1 MKILI
6 TLLYLIPNL
15 WAQAP
20 QRTLL
25 DPHKIIY
32 NPENDKIGRFVIS
45 YKEYEDIRIDSD
57 WDGQIDYWYLRKGP
71 LQVTVQFNAG
81 QPSKLEIKNVGDSI
95 VSLASYRWK
104 NSKFIIEKLSQRTPM
119 LMNLSATDAKCQIDE
134 IKGKLASFSRKI
146 ELASLRQMIAEKLVA
161 KDCSSALN
169 PRELA
174 RLQNSLNAAL
184 ASSIN
189 SETNI
194 KTKTIAGCLHKPKFK
209 EAYDKK
215 FKSGIPADLIAA
227 RFQLQAMQLAH
238 QADDH
243 APLITCEPA
252 EGQKGPLATSEKRK
266 IHLNAQIYKEKNS
279 VPSTEDLEHELL
291 HRSGLESEEQVE
303 AVVSVCKQISEN
315 KFDMGLKSVRGN
327 TDDAASQATK
337 DQSGKASADTKA
349 ALETRAPASD
359 SGGKSGVEVAKPSS
373 PPAANS
379 PSSSSTPAANGN
391 QIAASQAS
399 ANIPKEM
406 TLAQSGIPDSPTL
419 SKSITSPPPATEAG
433 SQQALVQSASE
444 SSGVLRMANNL
455 VGAMNTRA
463 GATDKMASAES
474 NITNSEVSSKSSAT
488 AKSSDSN
495 KAKSNPF
502 AALSRDKVSS
512 NERIV
517 EQITLDGNQAPS
529 SSPAPSSSRAVSAN
543 RSSQAAAGQSNT
555 PFEQSEVARG
565 ASASAA
571 RSSGDTGAS
580 FNATAPAMGGG
591 SGGSPSRSPAAVKP
605 SIAAKTRSANR
616 NPNGL
621 APSQQASS
629 TVTREEV
636 VTYISNS
643 SYQATK
649 EKLQKPDFRKQL
661 ETQKITVLD
670 LYGNTVGAPKGE
682 VIFLDQGD
690 KFVRQK

>member
-32 NPENDKIGRFVIS
+32 NPEKDKIGRFVIS

-57 WDGQIDYWYLRKGP
+57 WDGQIDYWYLRRGP
-71 LQVTVQFNAG
+71 LQVNVQLNAG
-81 QPSKLEIKNVGDSI
+81 QPDKLEIKNVGDSI
-95 VSLASYRWK
+95 VSLASYRWN
-104 NSKFIIEKLSQRTPM
+104 NSKFIIEKVSQRPLI
-119 LMNLSATDAKCQIDE
+119 LMNLSAEDAKCQIDE
-134 IKGKLASFSRKI
+134 IKTKMNTLGQSIEDGLLKNLVNDKLVSKDCEKDLSSREVGKLQRSLFSAISNSI
-146 ELASLRQMIAEKLVA
+146 EA
-161 KDCSSALN
+161 KDD
-169 PRELA
+169 A
-174 RLQNSLNAAL
+174 RI
-184 ASSIN
+184 AS
-189 SETNI
+189 
-194 KTKTIAGCLHKPKFK
+194 CLYKPKFK

-252 EGQKGPLATSEKRK
+252 EGQKSPLATSEKRK

-315 KFDMGLKSVRGN
+315 NFDMGFKSVRGN

-474 NITNSEVSSKSSAT
+474 NITNSEVSAKSSGT

-543 RSSQAAAGQSNT
+543 RPGQAAAGQSNT

-565 ASASAA
+565 ASASGA

-580 FNATAPAMGGG
+580 FNATAPSMGGG

-616 NPNGL
+616 NPNDL

>member
-6 TLLYLIPNL
+6 TLLYLFPNL

-20 QRTLL
+20 QRSLL
-25 DPHKIIY
+25 DPQKIIY
-32 NPENDKIGRFVIS
+32 NPESDRIGRFVVS
-45 YKEYEDIRIDSD
+45 YKDYEDIRIDSD
-57 WDGQIDYWYLRKGP
+57 LDGQIDYWYLRKGS
-71 LQVTVQFNAG
+71 FEINIKFKAG
-81 QPSKLEIKNVGDSI
+81 RPYNFDVKHVGDKL
-95 VSLASYRWK
+95 VSLANYRWGD
-104 NSKFIIEKLSQRTPM
+104 SKFILQKTSQRAPI
-119 LMNLSATDAKCQIDE
+119 LMNLNEDQAKCQIDA
-134 IKGKLASFSRKI
+134 IRKKIISFGKSI
-146 ELASLRQMIAEKLVA
+146 EDHALQTVVADKLIA
-161 KDCSSALN
+161 KDCEQVL
-169 PRELA
+169 PRVRLA
-174 RLQNSLNAAL
+174 QLQKKLYFAVKNSLVND
-184 ASSIN
+184 SEDSIG
-189 SETNI
+189 S
-194 KTKTIAGCLHKPKFK
+194 CLNKPNFA
-209 EAYDKK
+209 EIYDKK

-238 QADDH
+238 QAEDH
-243 APLITCEPA
+243 SPLITCEPA
-252 EGQKGPLATSEKRK
+252 KGQKSPLTTSEKRK
-266 IHLNAQIYKEKNS
+266 IHLDAQAYKEKNS
-279 VPSTEDLEHELL
+279 VPNVEDIEHELL

-359 SGGKSGVEVAKPSS
+359 SGGKSGLEVAKPSS

-419 SKSITSPPPATEAG
+419 SKSITSPSPATEAG

-474 NITNSEVSSKSSAT
+474 NITNSEVSAKSSGT

-517 EQITLDGNQAPS
+517 EQITLDGNQAPGS
-529 SSPAPSSSRAVSAN
+529 PPAPSSSRAVSAN
-543 RSSQAAAGQSNT
+543 RPGQAAAGQSNT

-565 ASASAA
+565 ASASGA

-580 FNATAPAMGGG
+580 FNSTAPAMGGG
-591 SGGSPSRSPAAVKP
+591 LGGSPSRSPAAVKP